1 MDRSHRCIVGLV
13 AVAAITTF
21 LSCSKKT
28 SSGPENDCRTQQPLQ
43 AEGLRGTKLAPKQIA
58 LTFDDGPGPR
68 TKALSAFLRR
78 EGIQAAFFVNGQSL
92 GADGSEILQQLVA
105 DGHLIGNHTE
115 THRSLTGTSTQ
126 TPRPTDAEIIQELA
140 DTDAKIAPFVQGDR
154 FLFRPPFGDYDDQT
168 FTSLSTSPMN
178 KYVGPIL
185 WDVGDRMDEA
195 TGQVADWDCWQD
207 GTDGKRLSMQAC
219 GDLYITA
226 IKRAGWGIVLLHD
239 PYFNEADPLQEGTV
253 EMVMYMVPILKQ
265 EGFTFVR
272 VDQVPEIAA
281 LLPPLPPE
289 PGDGGANVAPSDP
302 PSGPRPPPAP
312 EDPCK

>member
-1 MDRSHRCIVGLV
+1 M
-13 AVAAITTF
+13 
-21 LSCSKKT
+21 
-28 SSGPENDCRTQQPLQ
+28 PL
-43 AEGLRGTKLAPKQIA
+43 KQLA

-68 TKALSAFLRR
+68 TKALSAFLKK
-78 EGIQAAFFVNGQSL
+78 EAIQAAFFVNGRSL
-92 GADGSEILQQLVA
+92 GADGADILQQLVA
-105 DGHLIGNHTE
+105 DRHLIGNHTE
-115 THRSLTGTSTQ
+115 THRSLTGGTTQ

-140 DTDAKIAPFVQGDR
+140 DTDTKIAPFVHGER

-168 FTSLSTSPMN
+168 FTALSASPMN

-195 TGQVADWDCWQD
+195 SGEVADWDCWQD
-207 GTDGKRLSMQAC
+207 RTGGKRLSMRAC

-239 PYFNEADPLQEGTV
+239 PYFNEDDPLQEGTV
-253 EMVMYMVPILKQ
+253 EMVMYMVPILKH

-289 PGDGGANVAPSDP
+289 PGEGGANFALAEP
-302 PSGPRPPPAP
+302 PGGPAPPPAP
-312 EDPCK
+312 EEPCK